1 MERDTPAQR
10 IFTLEDARHVLPEV
24 KEITANA
31 VREAERLAGQLQRLS
46 DAHPEHAVLSAAVSG
61 VLQDWSEAIR
71 GLGLEP
77 KGLWLVDFDNGDG
90 YYCWAYPETSI
101 THYHAYDEGFAGR
114 MKIV

>member
-1 MERDTPAQR
+1 VEHETPERRT
-10 IFTLEDARHVLPEV
+10 FTLHDATLVLPEV
-24 KEITANA
+24 KEITAGA
-31 VREAERLAGQLQRLS
+31 VREAERLAGQLQGLS
-46 DAHPEHAVLSAAVSG
+46 EAHPEHAVLSEALSAV
-61 VLQDWSEAIR
+61 LKEWSDAIKD
-71 GLGLEP
+71 LGLEP